1 MIEGRIIKVGTRKYK
16 VLEILPRKFKEHDL
30 ILCEDLLTKT
40 KECFQRFDI
49 DAKINNE
56 RIPYPKEYKE
66 IILEEHRKGR
76 SKKEIAQMLFEREDN
91 AKTITMLKN
100 HVDGVIAG
108 WR

>member
-66 IILEEHRKGR
+66 IVLEEYRNGNESH
-76 SKKEIAQMLFEREDN
+76 
-91 AKTITMLKN
+91 
-100 HVDGVIAG
+100 
-108 WR
+108 

>member
-1 MIEGRIIKVGTRKYK
+1 MEEIIKVGTRKYK
-16 VLEILPRKFKEHDL
+16 VLEILPRKFREHDL
-30 ILCEDLLTKT
+30 FLCEDLLTKT

-56 RIPYPKEYKE
+56 RIPYPKEYRG

-91 AKTITMLKN
+91 GKSITMLRT
-100 HVDGVIAG
+100 HVDRVISG
-108 WR
+108 W